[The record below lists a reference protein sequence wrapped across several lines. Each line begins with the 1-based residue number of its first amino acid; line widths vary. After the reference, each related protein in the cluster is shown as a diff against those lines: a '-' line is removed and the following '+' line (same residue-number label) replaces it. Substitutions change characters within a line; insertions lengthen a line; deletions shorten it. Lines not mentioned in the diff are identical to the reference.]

1 MARLEHEFQSIHDAY
16 RAKVLRYLTRLAGAR
31 EAEDLTQIVMLKIS
45 AGLPDFRGESSLATW
60 IYRIATHAAIDRLR
74 SVQGGAQE
82 PLSEEEE
89 DIPAGS
95 AAPSAESTAI
105 RGEMNACIRGFVER
119 LPESYRSVVILSEFE
134 GFENQEIA
142 TILGISLE
150 AVKMR
155 LHRAREKLRQD
166 LQSGCSFH
174 RDTRNELAC
183 DRVAAAAPP
192 RPG

>member
-16 RAKVLRYLTRLAGAR
+16 RPKVLRYLTRLAGAH
-31 EAEDLTQIVMLKIS
+31 EAEDLTQIVMLRIS

-74 SVQGGAQE
+74 SPQGGARELQGEAQE
-82 PLSEEEE
+82 HL
-89 DIPAGS
+89 PAD
-95 AAPSAESTAI
+95 AAPSAESAAM
-105 RGEMNACIRGFVER
+105 RGEMNACIRGFVDR
-119 LPESYRSVVILSEFE
+119 LPESYRSVVALSEIE

-142 TILGISLE
+142 TILGISLD